1 MIRTWVDKPLRKPT
15 WWRLIVEI
23 PLAIVCKCE
32 MIESAQSTF
41 GMQQKVLD
49 LKWGPCQTELLNT

>member
-1 MIRTWVDKPLRKPT
+1 MIRTWVDKPLREPT

-23 PLAIVCKCE
+23 PLAIVCNCE

-49 LKWGPCQTELLNT
+49 LQWGPCQTELLNT